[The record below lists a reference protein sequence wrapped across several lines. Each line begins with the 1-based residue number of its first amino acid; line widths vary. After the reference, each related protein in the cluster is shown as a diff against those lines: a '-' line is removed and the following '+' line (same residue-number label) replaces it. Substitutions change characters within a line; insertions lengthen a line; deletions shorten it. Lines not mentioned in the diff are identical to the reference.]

1 MTRRRADDGCGDLLV
16 GGSFPRIGSAVP
28 CGFAGF
34 TLPHRD
40 CLFDDGGERA

>member
-1 MTRRRADDGCGDLLV
+1 MARRRADGGGDRHA
-16 GGSFPRIGSAVP
+16 GGSFRRIGSALP